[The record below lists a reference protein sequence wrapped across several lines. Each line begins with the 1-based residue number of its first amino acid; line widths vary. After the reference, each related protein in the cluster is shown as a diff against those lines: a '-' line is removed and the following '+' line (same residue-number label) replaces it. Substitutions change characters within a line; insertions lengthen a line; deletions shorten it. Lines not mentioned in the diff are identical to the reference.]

1 MSKKKLLPGEY
12 LKKSHV
18 SIDMDG
24 LEAEL
29 YAPEKLARIKA
40 TRPGQLANG
49 ATVVVQEDYII
60 TVHRLDG
67 RWSLTVKHDAEE
79 MLLPHDVV
87 ERIRQLTD
95 RIVSEA
101 RKDAAKRGAETRRG
115 NAGEQLDQAN
125 IEADEVLARLNGPQD

>member
-1 MSKKKLLPGEY
+1 MPKKKLLPGEY
-12 LKKSHV
+12 NKKAHV

-40 TRPGQLANG
+40 TRPGRLADG
-49 ATVVVQEDYII
+49 GSVVVQEDYII

-67 RWSLTVKHDAEE
+67 RWSLTIKHDSEE

-95 RIVSEA
+95 RILSEA
-101 RKDAAKRGAETRRG
+101 RKDAAKRGAATRRS
-115 NAGEQLDQAN
+115 NAAEPLDQAN
-125 IEADEVLARLNGPQD
+125 IDADEVLAQLNGHKE